1 MRNDSDKKVSL
12 KCHSDESQNL
22 FLYKTLFEYKEDTES
37 SSAWQLNE
45 EDIHMGMEVYFF
57 FFLSIL
63 NKKIKRRNSLYLL
76 FSMVQPTGLEPVTSS
91 FAGRRSNPTE
101 LRLHIMLARAL

>member
-22 FLYKTLFEYKEDTES
+22 FLYKTLFEYKEDAES

-45 EDIHMGMEVYFF
+45 EGMEVFFF